1 MTETK
6 RISLL
11 LERAAQTRMTL
22 PQIIAAEITEFE
34 ASPARRQMIEG
45 ELYYRN
51 RSSVQKK
58 TNPYRLRSNTKIEH
72 SVFRKLV
79 DQKTN
84 YLLSRP
90 FSIRSEN
97 SQYADFLNELF
108 DVELRQVVKS
118 WGKEAIK
125 KGIAWVQVFFD
136 DEGRFRLKRLP
147 SEQVIPE
154 WADEEHTRLD
164 CLIRYYPQT
173 VYEGANRRIVLRA
186 EYWDKDGVQYFVST
200 GDGRY
205 VPDVERGVSDAHFT
219 AGGKARTYQAPP
231 FVWIKYT
238 EEELG
243 LLWFIKDLIDDINWQ
258 TSITA
263 DVLRDIANFIFVLKG
278 YGDEPLD
285 EFLAN
290 LRRTLTIAVDA
301 DGGVDKLSADLN
313 IDAVAQLLDRHR
325 RDLYDYA
332 RSVDTQDP
340 NLGDASGQALKFRY
354 ADLDMDVNDLEQE
367 FRLAFGRLRKFWDEW
382 VELSGRL
389 PGAHEAEFE
398 VVFDRDIIVNEAEA
412 VDMCQKSAGLISE
425 HTMLANH
432 PWVTDPDD
440 EERRLK
446 KEREE
451 QDDYAAVFQ
460 AGRAGVPGEDEE

>member
-34 ASPARRQMIEG
+34 ASPERRQMIEG

-51 RSSVQKK
+51 RSDVQRK
-58 TNPYRLRSNTKIEH
+58 TNPYPQRSNTRIEH

-97 SQYADFLNELF
+97 SQYADFLGELF
-108 DVELRQVVKS
+108 DTDLRRVIKS

-125 KGIAWVQVFFD
+125 KGIAWVQIYFD
-136 DEGRFRLKRLP
+136 EEGRFRLKRLP

-154 WADEEHTRLD
+154 WADEEHTQLD

-205 VPDVERGVSDAHFT
+205 VPDVERGVSGAHFT
-219 AGGKARTYQAPP
+219 IKDKERTYQAPP
-231 FVWIKYT
+231 FMWVKYT

-243 LLWFIKDLIDDINWQ
+243 LLWFVKDLIDDINWQ

-263 DVLRDIANFIFVLKG
+263 DVLRDIANFIFVLRG
-278 YGDEPLD
+278 YGGQDLE
-285 EFLAN
+285 EFVVN
-290 LRRTLTIAVDA
+290 LRKALAIEVAP
-301 DGGVDKLSADLN
+301 DGGVDKLAADLN

-367 FRLAFGRLRKFWDEW
+367 FRSAFGRLRKFWDEW
-382 VELSGRL
+382 AELSDRL

-412 VDMCQKSAGLISE
+412 VEMCRNSAGMISE
-425 HTMLANH
+425 HTLLANH
-432 PWVTDPDD
+432 PWVTDPD
-440 EERRLK
+440 EEQQRLE
-446 KEREE
+446 KERQEG
-451 QDDYAAVFQ
+451 DDYAAAFQ
-460 AGRAGVPGEDEE
+460 AGSAGEDEDDE